1 MLAIELGTCRSGRTG
16 SPPRLEAC
24 GSRRCFDPPADE
36 TLLRGEKAALGDQKT
51 VGCDAQA
58 GMMMKPAPV
67 AALVMAKAELLLELL
82 VIPLDPPAR
91 LGNPHEALPR
101 RALGQIGEP
110 VLGWLRFAV
119 WPLDQQ
125 PLLRPRLRALR
136 IAMDRADPHG
146 RKARGQLALG
156 SRAPGEAAPSTG
168 GQTTGQ
174 CLERHRPM
182 LGIAAQSSS
191 WASATGPRG
200 WRQRPV
206 AGWPDAGA
214 RPHAKHVAQAER
226 GDADAE
232 RGLIAISRI
241 TQDGP
246 HRHAIRYSLTELPER
261 DRRLSLEADLFR
273 HPRLGP
279 PRRVLRPGL
288 RQKQPVSDRQAGM
301 VVGHRQ
307 ADRYLAVVRLA
318 QLA

>member
-16 SPPRLEAC
+16 GPPRLGAC

-36 TLLRGEKAALGDQKT
+36 TLLRGKKAALGNQKA

-67 AALVMAKAELLLELL
+67 AALVVAEAELLLELL

-91 LGNPHEALPR
+91 LGHPHEALPR
-101 RALGQIGEP
+101 HAPGQIGEP
-110 VLGWLRFAV
+110 GLGWLRFAV

-136 IAMDRADPHG
+136 IAMGRADPHG

-156 SRAPGEAAPSTG
+156 SYAPGEDAPSTG
-168 GQTTGQ
+168 GQPTGQ

-191 WASATGPRG
+191 WASATVPRG

-206 AGWPDAGA
+206 AGGPDAGA
-214 RPHAKHVAQAER
+214 PPDPQH
-226 GDADAE
+226 GD
-232 RGLIAISRI
+232 
-241 TQDGP
+241 
-246 HRHAIRYSLTELPER
+246 
-261 DRRLSLEADLFR
+261 
-273 HPRLGP
+273 
-279 PRRVLRPGL
+279 PRR
-288 RQKQPVSDRQAGM
+288 
-301 VVGHRQ
+301 
-307 ADRYLAVVRLA
+307 
-318 QLA
+318 

>member
-1 MLAIELGTCRSGRTG
+1 MLAIKLGTCRSGRTG
-16 SPPRLEAC
+16 GPPRLEVC
-24 GSRRCFDPPADE
+24 GSRRCFDPPADK
-36 TLLRGEKAALGDQKT
+36 TLLRGETAALGDQKA

-67 AALVMAKAELLLELL
+67 AALVVAEAELLLELL

-91 LGNPHEALPR
+91 LGHPHEALERGAP
-101 RALGQIGEP
+101 GQVGEP
-110 VLGWLRFAV
+110 VLGWLSRAV
-119 WPLDQQ
+119 RPLDQQ
-125 PLLRPRLRALR
+125 PLLWPGLGALGVMVR
-136 IAMDRADPHG
+136 RADPHR
-146 RKARGQLALG
+146 RKARGQRALG
-156 SRAPGEAAPSTG
+156 SRAPGEAAPSAG
-168 GQTTGQ
+168 GQMHCQ
-174 CLERHRPM
+174 ALERHRPM

-246 HRHAIRYSLTELPER
+246 HRHAIRYSLTELSER
-261 DRRLSLEADLFR
+261 DRGLARKRD
-273 HPRLGP
+273 G
-279 PRRVLRPGL
+279 RR
-288 RQKQPVSDRQAGM
+288 
-301 VVGHRQ
+301 
-307 ADRYLAVVRLA
+307 
-318 QLA
+318 